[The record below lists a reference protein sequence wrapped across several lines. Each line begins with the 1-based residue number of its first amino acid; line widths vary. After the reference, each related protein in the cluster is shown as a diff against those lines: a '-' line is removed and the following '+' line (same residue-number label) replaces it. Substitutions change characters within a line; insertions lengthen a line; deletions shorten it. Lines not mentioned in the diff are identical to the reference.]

1 MRRIVCSLNNLIH
14 DEPLVIFKAGTIAS
28 IAPSAPSDFVVLN
41 GVGGGSGC
49 RVYSNVTKTA

>member
-1 MRRIVCSLNNLIH
+1 MNNLIH

-28 IAPSAPSDFVVLN
+28 IAPSAPSDFVALPVLILN
-41 GVGGGSGC
+41 GVGGGGGC